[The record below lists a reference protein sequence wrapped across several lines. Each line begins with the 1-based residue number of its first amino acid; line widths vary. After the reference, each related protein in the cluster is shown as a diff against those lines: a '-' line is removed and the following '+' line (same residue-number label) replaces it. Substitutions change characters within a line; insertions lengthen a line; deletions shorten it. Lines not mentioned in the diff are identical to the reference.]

1 MPGGRSVGIRDVAR
15 AAGVSIT
22 TVSHALNDK
31 PGVSEGTRR
40 RVREVAD
47 QLGYR
52 PDPRG
57 RHLASGRTGLVAL
70 TVSVPTG
77 VRTPVAEFAHNAAV
91 IEGAAG
97 AS

>member
-1 MPGGRSVGIRDVAR
+1 M
-15 AAGVSIT
+15 
-22 TVSHALNDK
+22 
-31 PGVSEGTRR
+31 SEATRR

-52 PDPRG
+52 PDPRVATL
-57 RHLASGRTGLVAL
+57 RRDAPGLVAL

-91 IEGAAG
+91 IEAPPALPPGAN
-97 AS
+97 SPW